1 MLCIYVCTYI
11 PFYCAVLE
19 TNESAQL
26 SEINQLL
33 QYVEKK
39 FSDILIPEEVVNKQ
53 EFIGK
58 GTCMHTWL
66 DMYISKELCI
76 HIHMH
81 YVQPNIASNAN
92 FDG

>member
-1 MLCIYVCTYI
+1 MLHSL
-11 PFYCAVLE
+11 YCAVLE
-19 TNESAQL
+19 TNENAQL

-58 GTCMHTWL
+58 GT
-66 DMYISKELCI
+66 
-76 HIHMH
+76 
-81 YVQPNIASNAN
+81 YVNT
-92 FDG
+92 